1 MMCTGNDN
9 ILILHH
15 LAAFYHKKHFLKQKT
30 ELQIILEWRKENV
43 ERNTD
48 EETETREEDGL
59 KQVRGTNSEKGGNAF
74 HWKRNSVLV
83 MHGANEV
90 F

>member
-1 MMCTGNDN
+1 MTTFSFF
-9 ILILHH
+9 ITWQH
-15 LAAFYHKKHFLKQKT
+15 FVTKKHFLKQKA

-43 ERNTD
+43 VGNTD
-48 EETETREEDGL
+48 EETEEEDEL
-59 KQVRGTNSEKGGNAF
+59 KQVRGSNSEQGGNAF
-74 HWKRNSVLV
+74 HWNRNSVLV

>member
-1 MMCTGNDN
+1 MEERKCR
-9 ILILHH
+9 
-15 LAAFYHKKHFLKQKT
+15 KKNT
-30 ELQIILEWRKENV
+30 E
-43 ERNTD
+43 
-48 EETETREEDGL
+48 EETETGEEDGL
-59 KQVRGTNSEKGGNAF
+59 KQVRGSNSEQGGNSF

>member
-1 MMCTGNDN
+1 MTTFSFF
-9 ILILHH
+9 ITWQHFIT
-15 LAAFYHKKHFLKQKT
+15 KKHFLKQKT
-30 ELQIILEWRKENV
+30 KLQIILEWRKENV

-48 EETETREEDGL
+48 EETETGEEDGL
-59 KQVRGTNSEKGGNAF
+59 KQVRGSNSEQGGKAF

>member
-1 MMCTGNDN
+1 MTTFSFF
-9 ILILHH
+9 ITWQHFIT
-15 LAAFYHKKHFLKQKT
+15 KKHFLKQKT

-48 EETETREEDGL
+48 KETETREDEL
-59 KQVRGTNSEKGGNAF
+59 KQVKGPNSEQGGNSF

-83 MHGANEV
+83 MHSANEV

>member
-1 MMCTGNDN
+1 MTTFSFF
-9 ILILHH
+9 ITWQHFIT
-15 LAAFYHKKHFLKQKT
+15 KKHFLKQKT

-43 ERNTD
+43 ERNTG
-48 EETETREEDGL
+48 EEDGL
-59 KQVRGTNSEKGGNAF
+59 KQVRGSKSEQGGNAF
-74 HWKRNSVLV
+74 HWKRNSILV

>member
-1 MMCTGNDN
+1 MTTFSFF
-9 ILILHH
+9 ITWQH
-15 LAAFYHKKHFLKQKT
+15 FVTKKHFLKQKT

-43 ERNTD
+43 VGNTD
-48 EETETREEDGL
+48 EETETEEEDEL
-59 KQVRGTNSEKGGNAF
+59 KQVRGSNSEQGGNAF
-74 HWKRNSVLV
+74 HWNRNSVLV

>member
-1 MMCTGNDN
+1 MTTFSFF
-9 ILILHH
+9 ITWQH
-15 LAAFYHKKHFLKQKT
+15 FTTKKHFLKKKT

-48 EETETREEDGL
+48 EETETWEDGL
-59 KQVRGTNSEKGGNAF
+59 KQVKGSNSEQGGISF

>member
-1 MMCTGNDN
+1 MEE
-9 ILILHH
+9 
-15 LAAFYHKKHFLKQKT
+15 K
-30 ELQIILEWRKENV
+30 NV

-48 EETETREEDGL
+48 EETETEEEDGL
-59 KQVRGTNSEKGGNAF
+59 KRVRGSNNEQGGNAF

-83 MHGANEV
+83 MHSANEV

>member
-1 MMCTGNDN
+1 MTTFSFF
-9 ILILHH
+9 ITWQH
-15 LAAFYHKKHFLKQKT
+15 FVTKKHFLKQKT

-48 EETETREEDGL
+48 DETEEEDGL
-59 KQVRGTNSEKGGNAF
+59 KQAWGSNSEQGGNAF

-83 MHGANEV
+83 MHGAN
-90 F
+90 